1 MGREAPRGEGWAF
14 VALCLRPLRVTKEQ
28 RELKDLP
35 AKVAELEAESLQINA
50 LLNGVELYAKG
61 AAKIAEVTAR
71 AGEIEVELLASMERW
86 EQLEAR

>member
-1 MGREAPRGEGWAF
+1 MNK
-14 VALCLRPLRVTKEQ
+14 L
-28 RELKDLP
+28 
-35 AKVAELEAESLQINA
+35 A

-71 AGEIEVELLASMERW
+71 ASEIEVELLASMERW